1 MNIVKTSIKRSTLV
15 VVVFTIL
22 IGLGAFSYSKLNYEL
37 LPKISAPVVSVTT
50 IYPGAS
56 PYEVENSVTKKIED
70 AVSSMEGIKKITSN
84 SMESVSSVVIELEQ
98 DMDVDLSLQEAQRK
112 VNAILSTLPDDVE
125 TPSLGKFDFG
135 DMPIMRL
142 GVSAAMAPTALYD
155 LVDNKIAPTL
165 SRIPGVAQVNII
177 GGQEREIRVNIDQ
190 SKLASY
196 GLSILQIKQTID
208 NANIDFPTGKIKDN
222 GEQTTIRLTGKYNS
236 VDELKNLVIAA
247 DPDGGMVK
255 LRDVAEVLDT
265 KKDADLISRIDG
277 ENAIGLSIQ
286 KQSDANA
293 VEISKVAKKTIADLE
308 NQYAQND
315 LSFKIASDSS
325 DFTLDA
331 ANSVMHDLMIAIILV
346 ALIMLL
352 FLHSFRTAI
361 IVMIAVPISIIST
374 LTAMYIGG
382 FSLNLMTLLALSL
395 VVGILVDDAIVVIEN
410 IYRHMEMGKTR
421 WQAAY
426 DGVREIQITV
436 VSITLVIITVFLP
449 IALTGGTVGDLLLQF
464 SVTVAVSTAM
474 SLLVAFTVIPLM
486 ASRFAKVEKLKET
499 SLVGKVVYGFE
510 NIIDRF
516 EAGMSNALKWSFS
529 HKTIV
534 LIGTF
539 ILFIGSFALVGL
551 GFIGSEFVAAGDRGE
566 FIVDIELPK
575 KSTLENTNFVARDIE
590 EFISKYP
597 IVKSISSTVGQ
608 TSGRA
613 ATTKEPY
620 KAELNVTLVEKDKRD
635 VSTEVFARE
644 IKIAIEE
651 NIPGAKIKSVPVS
664 IMGTAD
670 DAPIQVILSGDNLD
684 TLLTTS
690 KEVMAMLSHVEGA
703 SQIETSVDEA
713 NPELQVNID
722 REKMAQL
729 GLTLAEVG
737 GTMQTAFAG
746 TEDTKYRAGENE
758 YDITIKLDEF
768 DRKNA
773 TDIGNLTLINN
784 RGESIRL
791 NQFTTITNGS
801 GPTRLER
808 LDKATTVTVK
818 AQVIGRPVGTV
829 GAEVGEK
836 MAKIDLPTG
845 VTFSMGGQLEQ
856 QGDAFGSLF
865 FALFASLILVY
876 LIMVALY
883 NSYAYPFVVMFSLPL
898 AVIGALLALAMSANS
913 LSIFSI
919 LGMIMLIGLVA
930 KNAILVVD
938 FTNQLKSAGLEV
950 KEALM
955 KATQTRIRP
964 ILMTT
969 LAMAIGMMPIALAT
983 GPGAEWKNGLA
994 WVLIGGL
1001 LSSMFLT
1008 LIIVPVIYYLMD
1020 RVLAKFGWDKE
1031 LKIELVDTPREE
1043 LNTEIEESVH
1053 HHQEEQNDKHIPEL
1067 VVH

>member
-15 VVVFTIL
+15 VVIFTIL
-22 IGLGAFSYSKLNYEL
+22 IGLGAFSFTKLNYEL
-37 LPKISAPVVSVTT
+37 LPKISSPVVSVTT
-50 IYPGAS
+50 IYPGAA

-98 DMDVDLSLQEAQRK
+98 NMDVDLSLQEAQRK
-112 VNAILSTLPDDVE
+112 VNAILSDLPDDVE

-135 DMPIMRL
+135 DLPIMRL
-142 GVSAAMAPTALYD
+142 GVSATMAPTELYD
-155 LVDNKIAPTL
+155 LVDNKIAPAL
-165 SRIPGVAQVNII
+165 SKIPGVAQVNII
-177 GGQEREIRVNIDQ
+177 GGQEREIRVNINQ
-190 SKLASY
+190 NKLAGY
-196 GLSILQIKQTID
+196 NLNVLQINQAVA
-208 NANIDFPTGKIKDN
+208 NSNIDFPTGKIKDK
-222 GEQTTIRLTGKYNS
+222 GEQTTIRLNGKYAS
-236 VDELKNLVIAA
+236 VDELKNLVIAT
-247 DPDGGMVK
+247 DPDGGNVK
-255 LRDVAEVLDT
+255 LNDIAEVIDT
-265 KKDADLISRIDG
+265 KKDAELISRIDG

-293 VEISKVAKKTIADLE
+293 VEISKIAKKTMTDLE
-308 NQYAQND
+308 NQYGKDA
-315 LSFKIASDSS
+315 LKFKIASDSS
-325 DFTLDA
+325 DFTLEA
-331 ANSVMHDLMIAIILV
+331 ANSVMHDLLIAIILV

-361 IVMIAVPISIIST
+361 IVMIAVPISIIAT
-374 LTAMYIGG
+374 LTAMYIGD

-410 IYRHMEMGKTR
+410 IYRHMEMGKSR

-426 DGVREIQITV
+426 DGVREIQTTV

-464 SVTVAVSTAM
+464 SVTVAVSTAL
-474 SLLVAFTVIPLM
+474 SLLVAFTVIPLL
-486 ASRFAKVEKLKET
+486 ASRFAKVEKLKKT
-499 SLVGKVVYGFE
+499 SVIGKVVNGFE
-510 NIIDRF
+510 SIINRF
-516 EAGMSNALKWSFS
+516 ENGMSDALKWSFN

-534 LIGTF
+534 LVATL
-539 ILFIGSFALVGL
+539 ILFISSFALVAF
-551 GFIGSEFVAAGDRGE
+551 GFVGSEFVAAGDRGE
-566 FIVDIELPK
+566 FIVDVELPK
-575 KSTLENTNFVARDIE
+575 KSTLEHTNFVTRNIE

-597 IVKSISSTVGQ
+597 IVKSISTTVGQ
-608 TSGRA
+608 TTGRSA
-613 ATTKEPY
+613 NTKEPY
-620 KAELNVTLVEKDKRD
+620 KSEINVTLVDQNKRE
-635 VSTEVFARE
+635 VSTEIFARK
-644 IKIAIEE
+644 IKIALEE
-651 NIPGAKIKSVPVS
+651 NIPGAKIKSVPISV
-664 IMGTAD
+664 MGTAD
-670 DAPIQVILSGDNLD
+670 DAPIQVILSGNELD

-690 KEVMAMLSHVEGA
+690 KDVMAMLSHVKGA

-713 NPELQVNID
+713 NPELKVNID

-729 GLTLAEVG
+729 GLTLAQVG

-746 TEDTKYRAGENE
+746 SQDTKYRSGENE
-758 YDITIKLDEF
+758 YDITVRLDEF

-773 TDIGNLTLINN
+773 ADIGNLTLINPL
-784 RGESIRL
+784 GESIRL
-791 NQFTTITNGS
+791 SQFATITNGS

-808 LDKATTVTVK
+808 LNKSTTVTVK

-829 GAEVGEK
+829 GNEVKVK
-836 MAKIDLPTG
+836 MSEMKLPKG
-845 VTFSMGGQLEQ
+845 VSFSMGGQLEQ

-950 KEALM
+950 KDALM

-969 LAMAIGMMPIALAT
+969 LAMAIGMLPIALAN

-1001 LSSMFLT
+1001 TSSMFLT

-1020 RVLAKFGWDKE
+1020 RLLAKFGWDKE
-1031 LKIELVDTPREE
+1031 IEIDLVDTPREE

-1053 HHQEEQNDKHIPEL
+1053 HHSGQEKGVDKPEL
-1067 VVH
+1067 AMH

>member
-15 VVVFTIL
+15 VVIFTIL
-22 IGLGAFSYSKLNYEL
+22 IGLGAFSYTQLNYEL

-56 PYEVENSVTKKIED
+56 PHEVENTVTKKIED

-84 SMESVSSVVIELEQ
+84 SMEGVSAVVVELEQ

-112 VNAILSTLPDDVE
+112 VNAILSDLPEDVK

-135 DMPIMRL
+135 DLPIMRL
-142 GVSAAMAPTALYD
+142 GVSAQMPPTELYD
-155 LVDNKIAPTL
+155 LVDNKISPTL
-165 SRIPGVAQVNII
+165 SRIPGVAQINII

-190 SKLASY
+190 NKLASY
-196 GLSILQIKQTID
+196 HLSILQINQMIG
-208 NANIDFPTGKIKDN
+208 NSNIDFPTGKIKTN
-222 GEQTTIRLTGKYNS
+222 GEETTIRLKGKYSN
-236 VDELKNLVIAA
+236 VDELRNLVIAA
-247 DPDGGMVK
+247 NPDGGVIRLK
-255 LRDVAEVLDT
+255 DVAEVLDT
-265 KKDADLISRIDG
+265 KKDPELISRVDG

-293 VEISKVAKKTIADLE
+293 VEISAQAKKTMADLE
-308 NQYAQND
+308 KQYSSSH
-315 LSFKIASDSS
+315 LKFKIASDSS
-325 DFTLDA
+325 DFTLEA
-331 ANSVMHDLMIAIILV
+331 ANSVMHDLLIAIILV

-352 FLHSFRTAI
+352 FLHSLRTAV
-361 IVMIAVPISIIST
+361 IVMIAVPVSIIST
-374 LTAMYIGG
+374 LTAMYVGD

-410 IYRHMEMGKTR
+410 IYRHMEMGKSR

-426 DGVREIQITV
+426 DGVREIQTTV

-474 SLLVAFTVIPLM
+474 SLLVAFTVIPLL
-486 ASRFAKVEKLKET
+486 ASRFAKVQKLSNT
-499 SLVGKVVYGFE
+499 SIIGRVVHGFE
-510 NIIDRF
+510 WGVTRF
-516 EAGMSNALKWSFS
+516 ENGMTNALKWSFS

-534 LIGTF
+534 LVGAF
-539 ILFIGSFALVGL
+539 VLFIGSFALVGF

-566 FIVDIELPK
+566 FIIDIELPK

-597 IVKSISSTVGQ
+597 IVKSISTTVGQ
-608 TSGRA
+608 VTGRSATS
-613 ATTKEPY
+613 KEPY
-620 KAELNVTLVEKDKRD
+620 KAELNVTLVDQEHRD
-635 VSTEVFARE
+635 ISTDVFARK

-651 NIPGAKIKSVPVS
+651 NIPGAKIKSVPISV
-664 IMGTAD
+664 MGTAD
-670 DAPIQVILSGDNLD
+670 DAPIQVILSGNELD
-684 TLLTTS
+684 TLLNTS
-690 KEVMAMLSHVEGA
+690 KDVMAMLDHVQGLA
-703 SQIETSVDEA
+703 QIETSVDEA
-713 NPELQVNID
+713 NPEIEVNID
-722 REKMAQL
+722 REKMAKL

-746 TEDTKYRAGENE
+746 NDDAKFRAGENE
-758 YDITIKLDEF
+758 YDINVQLDQF
-768 DRKNA
+768 DRRNA
-773 TDIGNLTLINN
+773 DDIKNLTLINN

-791 NQFTTITNGS
+791 SQFATITNGS

-829 GAEVGEK
+829 GNEVKEK
-836 MAKIDLPTG
+836 MADMSLPAG
-845 VTFSMGGQLEQ
+845 VSFSMGGQLES
-856 QGDAFGSLF
+856 QGEAFGSLF

-938 FTNQLKSAGLEV
+938 FTNQLKSAGLQV
-950 KEALM
+950 KQALV

-969 LAMAIGMMPIALAT
+969 LAMAIGMLPIALAS

-1001 LSSMFLT
+1001 TSSMFLT
-1008 LIIVPVIYYLMD
+1008 LIIVPVVYYLMD
-1020 RVLAKFGWDKE
+1020 RLLARFGWDKE
-1031 LKIELVDTPREE
+1031 LEIELVDTPREE
-1043 LNTEIEESVH
+1043 LNTEIEESVQMQN
-1053 HHQEEQNDKHIPEL
+1053 QEQEPVIA
-1067 VVH
+1067 